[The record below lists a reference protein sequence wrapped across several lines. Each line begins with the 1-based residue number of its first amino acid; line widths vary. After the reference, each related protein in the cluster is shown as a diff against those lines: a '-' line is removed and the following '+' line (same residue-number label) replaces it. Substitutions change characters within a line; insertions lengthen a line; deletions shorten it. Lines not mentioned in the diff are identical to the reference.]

1 MNRPIVLNTVAEV
14 DAWATKETTLI
25 AAVLTMGALHEGHTK
40 LIKYAK
46 ANTPSE
52 TRVIATIFVNPTQ
65 FNNSS
70 DLAEYPRTLDSD
82 LDTLQNAGADAVFV
96 PDVAQMYPNGLEV
109 NPPIEPGVIGD
120 VLEGKA
126 RPGHFRG
133 MLTVVQRLFSITHA
147 NYSFFGEKD
156 FQQLTLVKAMVAATK
171 LPIEIVGVPTVRDEF
186 GIALSSRNRRLSE
199 QAIEHAR
206 LIPTAMN
213 TAAEKFLSSGSAEE
227 AEAAGV
233 EILEQSGKFEVEY
246 FEIRSNDLVSPPTRN
261 NARVFVAVNI
271 EDVRLIDN
279 LEIAKKENHAVS
291 N

>member
-1 MNRPIVLNTVAEV
+1 MSRPIVLNTVAEV
-14 DAWATKETTLI
+14 DAWAEKESTPI
-25 AAVLTMGALHEGHTK
+25 AAVLTMGALHQGHAE
-40 LIKYAK
+40 LVRYAK
-46 ANTPSE
+46 ANTPSG

-82 LDTLQNAGADAVFV
+82 LDTLQSAGADAVFV
-96 PDVAQMYPNGLEV
+96 PDVSQMYPNGLEV
-109 NPPIEPGVIGD
+109 NPPMEPGAIGD

-133 MLTVVQRLFSITHA
+133 MLTVVERLLSITHA

-171 LPIEIVGVPTVRDEF
+171 MPIEIVGVPTVRDEF
-186 GIALSSRNRRLSE
+186 GIALSSRNRRLSV
-199 QAIEHAR
+199 QAIEHAK
-206 LIPTAMN
+206 LIPTALN
-213 TAAEKFLSSGSAEE
+213 KAAEVFLSSSSIDE
-227 AEAAGV
+227 AEAAGKV
-233 EILEQSGKFEVEY
+233 TLEQCGKFEVEY
-246 FEIRSNDLVSPPTRN
+246 FEIRSNDLVSLPTIG

-279 LEIAKKENHAVS
+279 LEIAK
-291 N
+291 

>member
-1 MNRPIVLNTVAEV
+1 MSRPIVLNTVAEV
-14 DAWATKETTLI
+14 DAWVEKETTPI
-25 AAVLTMGALHEGHTK
+25 AAVLTMGALHQGHAE
-40 LIKYAK
+40 LVRYAK
-46 ANTPSE
+46 ANTPSG

-82 LDTLQNAGADAVFV
+82 LDTLQSAGADAVFV
-96 PDVAQMYPNGLEV
+96 PDVSQMYPNGLEV
-109 NPPIEPGVIGD
+109 NPPMKPGAIGD

-126 RPGHFRG
+126 RPGHFRR
-133 MLTVVQRLFSITHA
+133 MLTVVERLLSITHA

-171 LPIEIVGVPTVRDEF
+171 MPIEIVGVPTVRDEF

-199 QAIEHAR
+199 QAIEQAK

-213 TAAEKFLSSGSAEE
+213 KAAEVFLTSSSIDE
-227 AEAAGV
+227 AEAAGKA
-233 EILEQSGKFEVEY
+233 ILEQSGKFEVEY
-246 FEIRSNDLVSPPTRN
+246 FEIRSNDLVSLPTVG

-279 LEIAKKENHAVS
+279 LEIAK
-291 N
+291 

>member
-1 MNRPIVLNTVAEV
+1 MSRLIVLNTVAEV
-14 DAWATKETTLI
+14 DAWAEKETTPI
-25 AAVLTMGALHEGHTK
+25 AAVLTMGALHQGHAE
-40 LIKYAK
+40 LVRYAK
-46 ANTPSE
+46 ANTPNG

-82 LDTLQNAGADAVFV
+82 LDTLQSAGADAVFV

-109 NPPIEPGVIGD
+109 NPPMEPGAIGD

-133 MLTVVQRLFSITHA
+133 MLTVVERLLSITHA

-171 LPIEIVGVPTVRDEF
+171 MPIEIVGVPTVRDEF

-199 QAIEHAR
+199 KAIEHAK

-213 TAAEKFLSSGSAEE
+213 KAAEVFLSSSSIDE
-227 AEAAGV
+227 AEAAGKV
-233 EILEQSGKFEVEY
+233 TLEQCGKFEVEY
-246 FEIRSNDLVSPPTRN
+246 FEIRSNDLVSLPTVG

-279 LEIAKKENHAVS
+279 LEIAK
-291 N
+291 

>member
-1 MNRPIVLNTVAEV
+1 MHTVTEV
-14 DAWATKETTLI
+14 DAWAENEPTPI
-25 AAVLTMGALHEGHTK
+25 AAVLTMGALHQGHAE
-40 LIKYAK
+40 LVRYAK
-46 ANTPSE
+46 ANTPSG

-82 LDTLQNAGADAVFV
+82 LDTLQSAGADAVFV
-96 PDVAQMYPNGLEV
+96 PDVSQMYPNGLEV
-109 NPPIEPGVIGD
+109 NPPMEPGAIGD

-133 MLTVVQRLFSITHA
+133 MLTVVERLLSITHA
-147 NYSFFGEKD
+147 NYSFFGKKD

-171 LPIEIVGVPTVRDEF
+171 MPIEIVGVPTVRDEF

-199 QAIEHAR
+199 QAIEQAK
-206 LIPTAMN
+206 LIPIAMN
-213 TAAEKFLSSGSAEE
+213 KAAEVFLTSSSIDE
-227 AEAAGV
+227 AEAAGIA
-233 EILEQSGKFEVEY
+233 ILEQSGKFEVEY
-246 FEIRSNDLVSPPTRN
+246 FEIRSNDLVSLPTID

-279 LEIAKKENHAVS
+279 LEIAK
-291 N
+291 

>member
-1 MNRPIVLNTVAEV
+1 MSRPIVLNTVAEV
-14 DAWATKETTLI
+14 DAWAEKESTPI
-25 AAVLTMGALHEGHTK
+25 AAVLTMGALHQGHAE
-40 LIKYAK
+40 LVRYAK
-46 ANTPSE
+46 ANTPSG

-82 LDTLQNAGADAVFV
+82 LDTLQSAGADAVFV
-96 PDVAQMYPNGLEV
+96 PDVSQMYPNGLEV
-109 NPPIEPGVIGD
+109 NPPMEPGAIGD

-133 MLTVVQRLFSITHA
+133 MLTVVERLLSITHA

-171 LPIEIVGVPTVRDEF
+171 MPIEIVGVPTVRDEF
-186 GIALSSRNRRLSE
+186 GIALSSRNRRLSV
-199 QAIEHAR
+199 QAIEHAK
-206 LIPTAMN
+206 LIPTALN
-213 TAAEKFLSSGSAEE
+213 KAAEVFLSSSSIDE
-227 AEAAGV
+227 AEAAGKV
-233 EILEQSGKFEVEY
+233 TLEQCGKFEVEY
-246 FEIRSNDLVSPPTRN
+246 FEIRSNDLVSLPTVG

-279 LEIAKKENHAVS
+279 LEIAK
-291 N
+291 

>member
-1 MNRPIVLNTVAEV
+1 MSLPIVLNTVAEV
-14 DAWATKETTLI
+14 DAWAKKESTPI
-25 AAVLTMGALHEGHTK
+25 AAVLTMGALHQGHAE
-40 LIKYAK
+40 LVRYAK
-46 ANTPSE
+46 ANTPSG

-82 LDTLQNAGADAVFV
+82 LDTLQSAGADAVFV

-109 NPPIEPGVIGD
+109 NPPIEPGAIGD

-133 MLTVVQRLFSITHA
+133 MLTVVERLLSITHA

-156 FQQLTLVKAMVAATK
+156 FQQLTLVKAMVTATK
-171 LPIEIVGVPTVRDEF
+171 MPIEIVGVPTVRDEF

-199 QAIEHAR
+199 QAIEHAK
-206 LIPTAMN
+206 LIPIAMN
-213 TAAEKFLSSGSAEE
+213 KATEVFLSSSSIDE
-227 AEAAGV
+227 AEASGIAV
-233 EILEQSGKFEVEY
+233 LEQSGKFEVEY
-246 FEIRSNDLVSPPTRN
+246 FEIRSNDLVSLPTID

-271 EDVRLIDN
+271 EVVRLIDN
-279 LEIAKKENHAVS
+279 LEIAK
-291 N
+291 

>member
-1 MNRPIVLNTVAEV
+1 MSLPIVLNTVAEV
-14 DAWATKETTLI
+14 DAWAKKESTPI
-25 AAVLTMGALHEGHTK
+25 AAVLTMGALHQGHAE
-40 LIKYAK
+40 LVRYAK
-46 ANTPSE
+46 ANTPSG

-82 LDTLQNAGADAVFV
+82 LDTLQSAGADAVFV

-109 NPPIEPGVIGD
+109 NPPIEPGAIGD

-133 MLTVVQRLFSITHA
+133 MLTVVERLLSITHA

-156 FQQLTLVKAMVAATK
+156 FQQLTLVKAMVTATK
-171 LPIEIVGVPTVRDEF
+171 MPIEIVGVPTVRDEF

-199 QAIEHAR
+199 QAIEHAK
-206 LIPTAMN
+206 LIPIAMN
-213 TAAEKFLSSGSAEE
+213 KATEVFLSSSSIDE
-227 AEAAGV
+227 AEASGIAV
-233 EILEQSGKFEVEY
+233 LEQSGKFEVEY
-246 FEIRSNDLVSPPTRN
+246 FEIRSNDLVSLPTID

-279 LEIAKKENHAVS
+279 LEIAK
-291 N
+291 

>member
-1 MNRPIVLNTVAEV
+1 MSSPVVLNSVAEV
-14 DAWATKETTLI
+14 DAWATKENTPI
-25 AAVLTMGALHEGHTK
+25 AAVLTMGALHKGHAK

-46 ANTPSE
+46 ANTPNG

-65 FNNSS
+65 FNKSS

-82 LDTLQNAGADAVFV
+82 LDTLKNAGADSVFV

-109 NPPIEPGVIGD
+109 NPPIEPGVIGEI
-120 VLEGKA
+120 LEGKA

-171 LPIEIVGVPTVRDEF
+171 MPIEIVGVPTVRDEF

-199 QAIEHAR
+199 QAIEHAK
-206 LIPTAMN
+206 LIPAAMKKASE
-213 TAAEKFLSSGSAEE
+213 TFLNSGSIED
-227 AEAAGV
+227 AEAAGIA
-233 EILEQSGKFEVEY
+233 ILEQSGKFEIEY
-246 FEIRSNDLVSPPTRN
+246 FEIRSNDLVSPPTLN
-261 NARVFVAVNI
+261 NTRVFVAVNI

-279 LEIAKKENHAVS
+279 LEIAK
-291 N
+291 

>member
-1 MNRPIVLNTVAEV
+1 MSRPIVLNTVAEV
-14 DAWATKETTLI
+14 DAWVGKETTPI
-25 AAVLTMGALHEGHTK
+25 AAVLTMGALHQGHAE
-40 LIKYAK
+40 LVRYAK
-46 ANTPSE
+46 ANTPSG

-82 LDTLQNAGADAVFV
+82 LDTLQSAGADAVFV
-96 PDVAQMYPNGLEV
+96 PDVSQMYPNGLEV
-109 NPPIEPGVIGD
+109 NPPMEPGPIGD

-133 MLTVVQRLFSITHA
+133 MLTVVERLLSITHA

-171 LPIEIVGVPTVRDEF
+171 MPIEIVGVPTVRDEF
-186 GIALSSRNRRLSE
+186 GIALSSRNRRLSV
-199 QAIEHAR
+199 QAIEHAK

-213 TAAEKFLSSGSAEE
+213 KAAKVFLSSSSINE
-227 AEAAGV
+227 AEAAGKA
-233 EILEQSGKFEVEY
+233 ILEQSGKFEVEY
-246 FEIRSNDLVSPPTRN
+246 FEIRSNDLVSLPTIG

-279 LEIAKKENHAVS
+279 LEIAK
-291 N
+291 

>member
-1 MNRPIVLNTVAEV
+1 MSRLIVLNTVAEV
-14 DAWATKETTLI
+14 DAWAEKETTPI
-25 AAVLTMGALHEGHTK
+25 AAVLTMGALHQGHAE
-40 LIKYAK
+40 LVSYAK
-46 ANTPSE
+46 ANTPNG

-82 LDTLQNAGADAVFV
+82 LVTLQSAGADAVFV
-96 PDVAQMYPNGLEV
+96 PDVSQMYPNGLEV
-109 NPPIEPGVIGD
+109 NPPMEPGPIGD
-120 VLEGKA
+120 VLAGKA

-133 MLTVVQRLFSITHA
+133 MLTVVERLLSITHA

-171 LPIEIVGVPTVRDEF
+171 MPIEIVGVPTVRDEF

-199 QAIEHAR
+199 QAIEHAK

-213 TAAEKFLSSGSAEE
+213 KAAEVFLSSSSIDE
-227 AEAAGV
+227 AEAAGKA
-233 EILEQSGKFEVEY
+233 ILEQSGKFEVEY
-246 FEIRSNDLVSPPTRN
+246 FEIRSNDLVSLPTIG

-279 LEIAKKENHAVS
+279 LEIAK
-291 N
+291 